1 MAEEGELGLPWRS
14 TQQGQGRASLEDPPC
29 SFDGSGH
36 QREDRNSEDQ
46 EGLRPGLGSPDS
58 GMVPALPP
66 SAM

>member
-1 MAEEGELGLPWRS
+1 MAEKGELGLPWRS
-14 TQQGQGRASLEDPPC
+14 TQQGQGRASLGDPPC

-36 QREDRNSEDQ
+36 QREDQ
-46 EGLRPGLGSPDS
+46 EGLCPGLGSPGL